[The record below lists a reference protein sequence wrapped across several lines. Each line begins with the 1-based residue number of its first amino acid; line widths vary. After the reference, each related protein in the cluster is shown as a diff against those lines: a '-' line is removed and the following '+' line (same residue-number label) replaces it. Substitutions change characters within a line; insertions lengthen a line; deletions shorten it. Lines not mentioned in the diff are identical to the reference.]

1 MDATAFAASFRENF
15 PDLVRL
21 PVLVALSGGSD
32 SVALLCLL
40 VECRGELNCSPHAVH
55 IQHHLRGAE
64 GEADEAFCRDLC
76 LRQGVPFEV
85 QDLDPRPPAGTSPE
99 AWWRRERYRLLEDA
113 RVARGC
119 AAVATAH
126 TADDQ
131 AETVLLKLL
140 RGSGPGGVAGVRR
153 RRGHVVRPLLDARRE
168 ALRAWLIAYGQAW
181 REDTSN
187 AGTDRPRTWIRNDV
201 LPVLGRGAPRAVEH
215 LAAFAANLAADEAV
229 LADVARSAARP
240 APCVPVPLAPVRAL
254 PSALRH
260 RWLLGLAAELPLEEA
275 PSRVQLALFDTL
287 LDVGDPRAVDLGR
300 RWVVRRRRDLLHLS
314 PPPLAWFAPVCAA
327 VPSQLD
333 LPGGFLA
340 RLGVNTGARLRASLA
355 PRVENASPQWRP
367 ALAGERLAGRPV
379 RRLLAAAGVP
389 PEWREAWPV
398 LEADGTIAWIPAVG
412 VASGWGGGADGA
424 VIAELEEPWECRK
437 RS

>member
-1 MDATAFAASFRENF
+1 MNTTAFAASFRENF
-15 PDLVRL
+15 PDLVRF

-40 VECRGELNCSPHAVH
+40 VECRGELGCSPYAVH
-55 IQHHLRGAE
+55 VQHHLRGAE
-64 GEADEAFCRDLC
+64 GGADEAFCRDLC
-76 LRQGVPFEV
+76 LRRGVPFEV
-85 QDLDPRPPAGTSPE
+85 RDLDPRPPAGTSPE

-140 RGSGPGGVAGVRR
+140 RGSGPGGVAGIRR
-153 RRGHVVRPLLDARRE
+153 RRGHVVRPLLDARRA
-168 ALRAWLIAYGQAW
+168 ALRAWLIAHDQTW
-181 REDTSN
+181 REDASN
-187 AGTDRPRTWIRNDV
+187 SGTDRPRTWIRNEV
-201 LPVLGRGAPRAVEH
+201 LPVLDRGVPRAVEH
-215 LAAFAANLAADEAV
+215 LVAFASNLAADEAV
-229 LADVARSAARP
+229 LAGIARSAAQP
-240 APCVPVPLAPVRAL
+240 APGVPVRLAPVRAL
-254 PSALRH
+254 PPALRR

-275 PSRVQLALFDTL
+275 PSRVQLALFDAL
-287 LDVGDPRAVDLGR
+287 LDRSEPRAVDLGR

-314 PPPLAWFAPVCAA
+314 PPPLAGFVPVCAA

-333 LPGGFLA
+333 LPGGFRA
-340 RLGVNTGARLRASLA
+340 CLGTGAGARLRASLA
-355 PRVENASPQWRP
+355 PGVANASLQWRP
-367 ALAGERLAGRPV
+367 ARAGERLAGRAV
-379 RRLLAAAGVP
+379 RRLLAAAGIP

-412 VASGWGGGADGA
+412 VAPGWEGGADGA
-424 VIAELEEPWECRK
+424 VIAELEEPWECCR